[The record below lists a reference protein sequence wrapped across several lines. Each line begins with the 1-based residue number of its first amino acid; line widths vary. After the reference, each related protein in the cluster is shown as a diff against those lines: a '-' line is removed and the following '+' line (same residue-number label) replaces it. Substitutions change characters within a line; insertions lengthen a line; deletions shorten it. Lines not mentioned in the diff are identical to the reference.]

1 MDNLTISP
9 IVILEQPIIVTP
21 DGAPSLSDASNGPN
35 LDQTSFFARPVPVQE
50 ASLRNSLA
58 SSSSSTTT
66 STVDG
71 DWEYHSVLG
80 KK

>member
-50 ASLRNSLA
+50 ASLA

-66 STVDG
+66 STEDG